1 MPKGIR
7 NLQIS
12 FGETHLT
19 HYGGMFLIQWFCKK
33 LNLKWALQ
41 NYVRF
46 SQRNNRYTTGELLL
60 AFMHTI
66 IAGLGRLNSTRIL
79 QYNGSFQ
86 AIVGLKSFPD
96 ATTLRRFIRRLTPQT
111 LHQIIA
117 AHNHIRQQILIRS
130 KIPTNV
136 ILDLDSTIIT
146 VYGHLEKATIGYNPH
161 RRKRP
166 CYHPILCFEAHTQD
180 YIHGVFRS
188 GDNPSG
194 LERANFLKECL
205 AKLPPQ
211 VYHIRVRADASFC
224 IKDFIE
230 FLDGEHI
237 GYAVVARLTQA
248 IQRKLTAVKYHTFC
262 QDWQAGEFRYQPWT
276 WAKPH
281 RFVVVRQPVTE
292 EPTPQLTLFTLHK
305 YAYHV
310 LITNLPLNPESV
322 WRFYKQ
328 RARVELNIKELKL
341 DYSLAKIP
349 TKKFLANEIYF
360 HLLLFAYN
368 IVNWFKRLCLPQEF
382 QSITLQT
389 FRTEFLMLPARLVKS
404 GSKNLL
410 RLPARYVYSWVFDY
424 AIKRIQKLELL

>member
-7 NLQIS
+7 KLQIS

-33 LNLKWALQ
+33 LDLKRLLQ
-41 NYVRF
+41 SYIKF
-46 SQRNNRYTTGELLL
+46 LQKNNRYTTGELILSLL
-60 AFMHTI
+60 YTI

-86 AIVGLKSFPD
+86 SIVGLRSFPN
-96 ATTLRRFIRRLTPQT
+96 ATTLRRFIHRLTPQA
-111 LHQIIA
+111 LCQIIA
-117 AHNHIRQQILIRS
+117 VHNRIRQQVLAYS
-130 KIPTNV
+130 KMPTSI

-146 VYGHLEKATIGYNPH
+146 VYGHLERATIGYNPH
-161 RRKRP
+161 KRKRP
-166 CYHPILCFEAHTQD
+166 CYHPLLCFENHTQD

-205 AKLPPQ
+205 TKLPP
-211 VYHIRVRADASFC
+211 YIYRIRVRADASFC
-224 IKDFIE
+224 VKDFIE
-230 FLDGEHI
+230 FLDGEQI
-237 GYAVVARLTQA
+237 GYAIVARLTRA
-248 IQRKLTAVKYHTFC
+248 IQHRLAGVKYHTFC
-262 QDWQAGEFRYQPWT
+262 QDWQAGEFHYQPWT
-276 WAKPH
+276 WQKLH
-281 RFVVVRQPVTE
+281 RFIVVRRPITE

-322 WRFYKQ
+322 WRFYKE

-368 IVNWFKRLCLPQEF
+368 IVNWFKRLCLSQEF

-389 FRTEFLMLPARLVKS
+389 FRIEFLMLPARLVRT
-404 GSKNLL
+404 GHQNLL
-410 RLPARYVYSWVFDY
+410 KLPARYVYSWVFDY
-424 AIKRIQKLELL
+424 AIKKIQKLKLL

>member
-41 NYVRF
+41 NYMRL
-46 SQRNNRYTTGELLL
+46 SQRNNRYTTAELILSLL
-60 AFMHTI
+60 YTI

-86 AIVGLKSFPD
+86 SIVGLRSFPNV
-96 ATTLRRFIRRLTPQT
+96 TTLRRFIHRLTPQA
-111 LHQIIA
+111 LRQIITV
-117 AHNHIRQQILIRS
+117 HNHIRQQVLTHS
-130 KIPTNV
+130 KIPTSI

-146 VYGHLEKATIGYNPH
+146 VYGRLERATIGYNPH

-166 CYHPILCFEAHTQD
+166 CYHPMLCFENHTQD
-180 YIHGVFRS
+180 CIHGVFRS

-194 LERANFLKECL
+194 SERANFLKECL
-205 AKLPPQ
+205 DKLPPSI
-211 VYHIRVRADASFC
+211 YRIRVRADASFC
-224 IKDFIE
+224 VKDFIE
-230 FLDGEHI
+230 FLDEEHI
-237 GYAVVARLTQA
+237 GYAIVARLTRP

-262 QDWQAGEFRYQPWT
+262 QEWQAGEFHYQPWG
-276 WAKPH
+276 WIKPH
-281 RFVVVRQPVTE
+281 RFIVIRRPITE

-310 LITNLPLNPESV
+310 LVTNLPLNAESV
-322 WRFYKQ
+322 WRFYKE

-349 TKKFLANEIYF
+349 TKRFLTNEIYF

-368 IVNWFKRLCLPQEF
+368 IVNWFKRLCLPEQF
-382 QSITLQT
+382 QYATIQT
-389 FRTEFLMLPARLVKS
+389 IRTEFLVLPARLVKS

-410 RLPARYVYSWVFDY
+410 RLPARYVYSWVLDY
-424 AIKRIQKLELL
+424 AIKKIQKLNLL